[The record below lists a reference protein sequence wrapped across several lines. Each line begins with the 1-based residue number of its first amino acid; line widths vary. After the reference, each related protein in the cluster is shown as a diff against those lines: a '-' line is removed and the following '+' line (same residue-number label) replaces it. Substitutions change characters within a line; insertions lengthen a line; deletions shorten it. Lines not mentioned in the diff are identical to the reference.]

1 MVRLNLWTEI
11 MSLNAGTIEY
21 TVSVET
27 QQSIDAANKVNQSLD
42 KTEKQMVD
50 TDKAANQLNT
60 GLSKLAKGIAAVALG
75 AAIKELASMVQGY
88 KEMAERVKMATES
101 VDEFEMVQARL
112 LETANGT
119 YRSLTEAQEVYIR
132 TSSSLKGMGYSTEQA
147 LDIVDSLSYAFVTN
161 ATSSEKAASALNA
174 LTAVTATG
182 KVTAM
187 QWLTTMGA
195 VPSVVEDI
203 AAASGKSANQIR
215 ELGAS
220 GKLTA
225 RELTEGLKTA
235 LDKNKESADAMA
247 TTLGDAAVRMRTG
260 ITLIA
265 AGLEQQTGAIQL
277 VTDSI
282 IGAADAMVSFG
293 GDAEKMDV
301 LLKTAEVAGAS
312 LAAVLVARVITSIG
326 ATTASLYAS
335 TIAATNKARADVAAA
350 QAATVLAAQNL
361 IVASSAAKASAG
373 LSTHAAAAKA
383 LAVAEL
389 QAKGA
394 TDALAAAQTR
404 LSGVMSI
411 STRVAGGLRTA
422 MAFLGGPLGIVMLA
436 AAAIYTFGSNAK
448 GAKQP
453 VIELTTAVKDLSK
466 AQRELAILETT
477 KKLEDLSKQAKQ
489 TAYNIDYLTKAEDTN
504 DKYSKRRAEMIIE
517 GTAALESQNNEIQ
530 EHAKRLAELKNY
542 TPDTKVK
549 DGLDETNESL
559 RDGSKAAV
567 EYAEKMGRALEDNKD
582 ASNLGKLLRD
592 MRDNAVEWKNA
603 TKENIDAAIANAIAL
618 DEYEKSVKKA
628 GNGTVKLTEA
638 QKAAKKSAEDMKN
651 ASRENAKV
659 INDLA
664 EQIYQTF
671 LNADELAKRQ
681 AELSLNEYATP
692 EQVAQVRAMAGE
704 LQKLNDIQSRK
715 DVFKDGTD
723 STIRGDVPV
732 LQGGGFD
739 DGTARY
745 EAEAEAEQQRYAEQL
760 ERMQEAE
767 ELKLEVAGG
776 YDLMREQLY
785 QEHSDRMAEIDRVR
799 TEMQLT
805 QWAQGFGDMSKNL
818 ADFANTFA
826 KENKAM
832 FAVSKAAAIAQ
843 AVINTYQAATGAM
856 SAMSAIPIV
865 GPALGIVAAAAAVAG
880 GLAQVANIRNQQM
893 GGGRRYGGAVNDNK
907 YYRVN
912 EDGRPEIFKGADGSQ
927 YMMPNQ
933 RGEVVSHDDAIGG
946 QQRAG
951 NTVNVVQN
959 ITMRSDNGNYTAKQV
974 MLESSRRQSIAEAR
988 LG

>member
-27 QQSIDAANKVNQSLD
+27 QQAIDAAQSVNSSLNR
-42 KTEKQMVD
+42 TEKQMVD

-203 AAASGKSANQIR
+203 AAASGKTANQIR

-265 AGLEQQTGAIQL
+265 AGLEEQTGAIQL

-293 GDAEKMDV
+293 GDAEKMATF
-301 LLKTAEVAGAS
+301 LKTAEVAGAS

-350 QAATVLAAQNL
+350 QAATVLAAKNL
-361 IVASSAAKASAG
+361 IVASSAAKASVG

-394 TDALAAAQTR
+394 TDALAAAQAR

-411 STRVAGGLRTA
+411 STRVAGGLRVA
-422 MAFLGGPLGIVMLA
+422 LSFLGGPLGIVMLA

-448 GAKQP
+448 EAKQP

-477 KKLEDLSKQAKQ
+477 KKLESLSKQARQ

-530 EHAKRLAELKNY
+530 EYAQRLAELKNY

-549 DGLDETNESL
+549 DSVDETSDSL
-559 RDGSKAAV
+559 REGSKAAV
-567 EYAEKMGRALEDNKD
+567 EYAQKLGRALEDNKD

-592 MRDNAVEWKNA
+592 MRDNATEWKNA

-659 INDLA
+659 LNDLA

-715 DVFKDGTD
+715 DEFGKDPD
-723 STIRGDVPV
+723 KAIRGDVPV
-732 LQGGGFD
+732 LQGGAFD
-739 DGTARY
+739 DQTARY
-745 EAEAEAEQQRYAEQL
+745 EAEAEAERTRYAEQL
-760 ERMQEAE
+760 ERLVEAE
-767 ELKLEVAGG
+767 ELNIETKNS
-776 YDLMREQLY
+776 YDALREQY
-785 QEHSDRMAEIDRVR
+785 AQEHADRMNQIESAKMQTQLATAE
-799 TEMQLT
+799 M
-805 QWAQGFGDMSKNL
+805 GFGAVADVMKTAFGEQSKAYKAAFLVQKGFAIAKAAVAIGEGIALAVANPWPLNL
-818 ADFANTFA
+818 A
-826 KENKAM
+826 AM
-832 FAVSKAAAIAQ
+832 AS
-843 AVINTYQAATGAM
+843 
-856 SAMSAIPIV
+856 
-865 GPALGIVAAAAAVAG
+865 VAAASASLVGNISSVAAPSS
-880 GLAQVANIRNQQM
+880 

-951 NTVNVVQN
+951 NTVNVTQN